1 MRVESPAM
9 SGLEI
14 RKTYKL
20 YLGGEFVRSESGHYE
35 EARDARGRHRANV
48 CRASRKDLRDAVTK
62 ARAAS
67 GKWAGSSGYLRGQ
80 ILYRLAEMM
89 ESRVPAFEEALRASG
104 SSAAVAR
111 REVRAT
117 IDRVVHFAGWSDKY
131 QALLSSVNPVAS
143 SYYFDF
149 SQPEPTGVVGIVAPE
164 RPSLLGLVSH
174 VLPVIVSG
182 NTAVVLLSESDPIPG
197 LEWSEALATS
207 DLLGGV
213 VNLLSGPRAETLPHL
228 ARHMDV
234 NALALAGL
242 PKALEVEARQD
253 AAVNVKR
260 VTSYDLGD
268 YGPEATER
276 LDLIRAFVETK
287 TTWHPVGW

>member
-1 MRVESPAM
+1 MAA
-9 SGLEI
+9 LEI

-20 YLGGEFVRSESGHYE
+20 YIGGEFVRSESGHYD
-35 EARDARGRHRANV
+35 EALDGKGRHRANL

-62 ARAAS
+62 ARAVQE
-67 GKWAGSSGYLRGQ
+67 KWAGQSGYLRGQ
-80 ILYRLAEMM
+80 ILYRMAEMM
-89 ESRVPAFEEALRASG
+89 ESRVPAFEAALRGAG
-104 SSAAVAR
+104 GSAAAVR

-117 IDRVVHFAGWSDKY
+117 IDRIVHFAGWSDKY

-143 SYYFDF
+143 SYFDF
-149 SQPEPTGVVGIVAPE
+149 SLPEPTGLVGVVAPDK
-164 RPSLLGLVSH
+164 PSLLGLVSH

-182 NTAVVLLSESDPIPG
+182 NSCVVLLSESDPIPG
-197 LEWSEALATS
+197 LEWAEVLATS
-207 DLLGGV
+207 DLPGGV
-213 VNLLSGPRAETLPHL
+213 VNLLCGPRSETLPHL

-242 PKALEVEARQD
+242 AQEVEIETRKD

-260 VTSYDLGD
+260 VSSYDLGD
-268 YGPEATER
+268 YAAEATER
-276 LDLIRAFVETK
+276 LDLIRAFTETK

>member
-111 REVRAT
+111 PEGC
-117 IDRVVHFAGWSDKY
+117 AGERRSRT
-131 QALLSSVNPVAS
+131 SNS
-143 SYYFDF
+143 
-149 SQPEPTGVVGIVAPE
+149 GHAPAPA
-164 RPSLLGLVSH
+164 R
-174 VLPVIVSG
+174 
-182 NTAVVLLSESDPIPG
+182 
-197 LEWSEALATS
+197 
-207 DLLGGV
+207 
-213 VNLLSGPRAETLPHL
+213 GP
-228 ARHMDV
+228 
-234 NALALAGL
+234 
-242 PKALEVEARQD
+242 
-253 AAVNVKR
+253 
-260 VTSYDLGD
+260 
-268 YGPEATER
+268 
-276 LDLIRAFVETK
+276 
-287 TTWHPVGW
+287 